1 MRLRKLRGNIGKAV
15 SQGSDNPPNVWPGII
30 DLMDTKYT
38 ASLRDGH
45 FNIQDDKFPKRAT
58 KSSSCND
65 NFVQTVSEVQFHVSL
80 PAGKLFQ

>member
-1 MRLRKLRGNIGKAV
+1 
-15 SQGSDNPPNVWPGII
+15 
-30 DLMDTKYT
+30 MDTKYT

-45 FNIQDDKFPKRAT
+45 FNIQDDKFPNRAT

-65 NFVQTVSEVQFHVSL
+65 NFDQTVSEVQFHVSL